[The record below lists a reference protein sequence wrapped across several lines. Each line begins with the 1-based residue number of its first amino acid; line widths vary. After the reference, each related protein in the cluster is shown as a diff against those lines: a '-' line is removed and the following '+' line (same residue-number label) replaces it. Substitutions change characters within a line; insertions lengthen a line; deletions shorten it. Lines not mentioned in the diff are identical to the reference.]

1 MTAAI
6 VQVCMDPRLNHDMIR
21 QQVVERLARR
31 GQVADRVFI
40 LNDAGGNLGSNTRN
54 TLDVLVRRREPLL
67 LAVVLHHDDCLAAA
81 EGLRYSLDDTAAQL
95 GALLAQR
102 GINSPVLTGMI
113 LTETSAV
120 SLSDEPRPSYE
131 AVPFRMPRMFG

>member
-6 VQVCMDPRLNHDMIR
+6 VQVCMDPRLNHDVIR
-21 QQVVERLARR
+21 QQVIERLARR

-67 LAVVLHHDDCLAAA
+67 LAAVLHHDDCLAAA

-102 GINSPVLTGMI
+102 GINSPVLTGTI

-120 SLSDEPRPSYE
+120 SWSDDPRLSYE